1 MKKKSLIC
9 IAVLLIIAIS
19 AMVAV
24 SYLPENRG
32 LTAMQKEKLAST
44 YSSYMSKM
52 SGVAY
57 VVHHEDVI
65 FDEGSG
71 MATGDK
77 ENSSDLAYSIA
88 SLTKQ
93 FTAACIMQLYENG
106 KLDIE
111 DTLAR
116 YFPDYEY
123 SYRIKIKHLLCQRS
137 GIPDYS
143 VDLVNRKAKV
153 TCYMDNGKGVVIKK
167 ENSSKE
173 NRDIIRDYVFS
184 QRLLFRP
191 GDRFDYSDSNFSLLA
206 DIVEMASGESY
217 HDYVRE
223 HIFQP
228 LGMETSAFIDDND
241 LDEDIIV
248 QTDDSEFADDYY
260 LYKGVEFGCGDILSS
275 PKDLYLWYKGFVGG
289 KVVTRQSYDLMTKNY
304 SDKDEQGYGF
314 GLMISDKSDS
324 KVVYHYGWIPSFYS
338 AVFYIPD
345 YDYFQLLITNRPDG
359 DPHRMAAQMAYRFG
373 ETVELKLKDID

>member
-1 MKKKSLIC
+1 
-9 IAVLLIIAIS
+9 
-19 AMVAV
+19 
-24 SYLPENRG
+24 
-32 LTAMQKEKLAST
+32 MQKEKLVPT

-52 SGVAY
+52 SGIAY

-93 FTAACIMQLYENG
+93 FTAACIMQLHEDG

-111 DTLAR
+111 DTLAQ

-143 VDLVNRKAKV
+143 VDLVNKKAKV
-153 TCYMDNGKGVVIKK
+153 TCYMDDGKGVIITK
-167 ENSSKE
+167 ENTSKQ

-191 GDRFDYSDSNFSLLA
+191 GDRFDYSDSNFALLA
-206 DIVEMASGESY
+206 EIVEMASGESY

-223 HIFQP
+223 HIFKP

-241 LDEDIIV
+241 LSEDIIV

-260 LYKGVEFGCGDILSS
+260 LYKGAEFGCGDILSS

-289 KVVTRQSYDLMTKNY
+289 KVVTRKSYNLMTKNY

-338 AVFYIPD
+338 AVFYIPK

-373 ETVELKLKDID
+373 EIAELKLKDID